1 MDNQELAEQVVRDF
15 TKERDERCL
24 PIARELALL
33 LGTKAS
39 EMPLGSSTSTE
50 EKIEYFS
57 TLVGETIIP
66 TLEKYDVKIDEVG
79 YVFSVL
85 LEMVQQTFDR
95 IEPTIQTAF
104 EQATAYK
111 WGVKD
116 SGDITIGMVRELLTQ
131 KKDELLAK
139 SENMSPEN
147 EVQGTE
153 EEVVAEETA
162 TEAVEDTEVS
172 TDEE

>member
-33 LGTKAS
+33 LGTKVS
-39 EMPLGSSTSTE
+39 EMPLGSSSQTE

-95 IEPTIQTAF
+95 IEPTIQNAF
-104 EQATAYK
+104 DQATAYK
-111 WGVKD
+111 WGVTD
-116 SGDITIGMVRELLTQ
+116 SGDITIGMVRELLTKQ
-131 KKDELLAK
+131 KEELMAK
-139 SENMSPEN
+139 
-147 EVQGTE
+147 T
-153 EEVVAEETA
+153 EVVANSE
-162 TEAVEDTEVS
+162 EVS
-172 TDEE
+172 TDTK